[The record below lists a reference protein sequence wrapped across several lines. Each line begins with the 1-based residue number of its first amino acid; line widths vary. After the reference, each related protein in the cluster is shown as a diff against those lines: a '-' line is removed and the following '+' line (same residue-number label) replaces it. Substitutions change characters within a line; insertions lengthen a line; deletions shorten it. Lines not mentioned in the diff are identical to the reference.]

1 MGLTMKALDDND
13 RRAIFLLNTMS
24 DFADRYE
31 SETRFQKIAEKNDH
45 MRELWSEYATL
56 MGECLTTNQ
65 SSPELP
71 SKEDYFN
78 SRVRLAIGYGAGKEW
93 SEPLF
98 KCPFCGGNVRRKEDY
113 LMTSFPPVFIYRCD
127 RCKDQDIHE

>member
-1 MGLTMKALDDND
+1 MRTLDDND
-13 RRAIFLLNTMS
+13 RRTIFLLNTMS
-24 DFADRYE
+24 DLADRYE

-56 MGECLTTNQ
+56 MGECLATNQ
-65 SSPELP
+65 SPPELP

-78 SRVRLAIGYGAGKEW
+78 SRERLAIGYGTGKEW

-98 KCPFCGGNVRRKEDY
+98 VCPICGGGVRRNENY
-113 LMTSFPPVFIYRCD
+113 FLASFPPVFIYRCD
-127 RCKDQDIHE
+127 ECGDQTTHE